1 MLPGVRALP
10 APGHLAVA
18 IPSQGETALL
28 VGDAFAHE
36 VNVAH
41 PDWNHFSD
49 MLPGLAA
56 RSRRRLVERAARDGA
71 AIIASHLPEIG
82 RVVAAA
88 PGRHAFVAGR

>member
-49 MLPGLAA
+49 MLPGQAA
-56 RSRRRLVERAARDGA
+56 ASRRRLVARAGRDR
-71 AIIASHLPEIG
+71 AIVVASHVP
-82 RVVAAA
+82 RVGLVVRA
-88 PGRHAFVAGR
+88 VAGARLLAA